1 MIIMRIGR
9 LGARG
14 SPPCFFIRGA
24 VCNEPV
30 KMSEPVLYLS
40 FSVCNT
46 FTRNDVAGYDTD
58 AIVYPQFS
66 PIMNTIIVR
75 FFCSA
80 RIFYMNV
87 DYLTNHWRD
96 RAEKVVRRYSSLS
109 TCVPKWVYFRLS
121 NFYNVH
127 TCLGPPTSSLLL
139 LLLLLWNNFS
149 FSLLDGFWCSL
160 NVKFIVKFLV

>member
-1 MIIMRIGR
+1 MRIGR

-14 SPPCFFIRGA
+14 SPPCFFIHGA
-24 VCNEPV
+24 ACNEPV

-75 FFCSA
+75 FFCSG

-87 DYLTNHWRD
+87 DYLT
-96 RAEKVVRRYSSLS
+96 EPLEGSGKKSGS
-109 TCVPKWVYFRLS
+109 TIF
-121 NFYNVH
+121 
-127 TCLGPPTSSLLL
+127 
-139 LLLLLWNNFS
+139 FS
-149 FSLLDGFWCSL
+149 FYVPS
-160 NVKFIVKFLV
+160 

>member
-1 MIIMRIGR
+1 
-9 LGARG
+9 
-14 SPPCFFIRGA
+14 
-24 VCNEPV
+24 
-30 KMSEPVLYLS
+30 MSEPVLYLS

-75 FFCSA
+75 FFCPG

-96 RAEKVVRRYSSLS
+96 RAEKVARRYSSLS
-109 TCVPKWVYFRLS
+109 TTRVNESTFDYQIFIT
-121 NFYNVH
+121 H
-127 TCLGPPTSSLLL
+127 LGPPTSSLLL
-139 LLLLLWNNFS
+139 LLLWNNLS
-149 FSLLDGFWCSL
+149 FSLDFDVLL
-160 NVKFIVKFLV
+160 T